1 MGRPVNY
8 KRSSLLL
15 IILLLSFPIAGADP
29 GEPPAALSPESTGDE
44 ANPFSIIL
52 FIPTTKMIHSDQIL
66 DQVTMPDNQGVL
78 FGTSFGLSQY
88 DGKWSTRH
96 INRNNVSEGL
106 LDDYIMAV
114 EYDHEGNLW
123 IGYSGGIQVY
133 NGVYYRTI
141 RDQQLLKDPRIH
153 DLQRWNDDMWIATG
167 NAGIHR
173 YRNGAWTWFQPG
185 SEEGPGFYEIH
196 EMVLD
201 PVSGSLII
209 ATNDNGLWKVSS
221 PDDPVVFEQIAPKFS
236 AYGGLTNVRRD
247 PQGGVFFFDD
257 TTIVHYAPHGGF
269 VPILTAGDLAAKS
282 IAIND
287 LSADSYGRLFIASD
301 DGIYIW
307 SNGQVQRHIGRYD
320 GIGSSEVVRTVTLDA
335 DNRAWFSTSGYVGY
349 YADQYSME
357 DVIPVDIYVPEDTPA
372 TGATQKPVGIPTLTA
387 LSDSENGEPDLIAR
401 VLQPIFSLIDSL
413 FSLLG
418 IGREA

>member
-1 MGRPVNY
+1 MNC
-8 KRSSLLL
+8 KRISLLIIFLLL
-15 IILLLSFPIAGADP
+15 ILSVAGAEP
-29 GEPPAALSPESTGDE
+29 GETPAGESLESNGD
-44 ANPFSIIL
+44 ATNPFSITL

-66 DQVTMPDNQGVL
+66 NQITMPDNQGVL
-78 FGTSFGLSQY
+78 FATSFGLSRY
-88 DGKWSTRH
+88 DGTWSTRH
-96 INRNNVSEGL
+96 INRDNVSEGL
-106 LDDYIMAV
+106 MDDFIMAV

-173 YRNGAWTWFQPG
+173 YRNGAWTWYQPR
-185 SEEGPGFYEIH
+185 SPEGPGFYEIH

-201 PVSGSLII
+201 PVSGALFI
-209 ATNDNGLWKVSS
+209 ATNDNGLWKISS
-221 PDDPVVFEQIAPKFS
+221 PDDPVVFEQIAPKYS

-257 TTIVHYAPHGGF
+257 TTVVHYTPQEGF
-269 VPILTAGDLAAKS
+269 VPVLTAGDLAQKK
-282 IAIND
+282 IQIND
-287 LSADSYGRLFIASD
+287 LSADSYGRLFIATD

-307 SNGQVQRHIGRYD
+307 TNGQVQRQIGRFD
-320 GIGSSEVVRTVTLDA
+320 GMGSSEVVRTVTLDA
-335 DNRAWFSTSGYVGY
+335 KNRAWFSTSGYVGY

-357 DVIPVDIYVPEDTPA
+357 DVIPVNIYVPEDTPV
-372 TGATQKPVGIPTLTA
+372 TGATRVPGAIPSLA
-387 LSDSENGEPDLIAR
+387 ELSDPDHGEPDLVAR
-401 VLQPIFSLIDSL
+401 VLQPIFSLIDTLLSM
-413 FSLLG
+413 LG
-418 IGREA
+418 IGGEN